1 MTLEPPVSD
10 QEAESR
16 QRRVPPVHGAVE
28 LAVQVEYHPRNVD
41 RTFLVC
47 AAGGGGAVLSP
58 TPPHGWR
65 AVHRARF
72 PVAVLVNA
80 VARANRLAPL
90 NGAFFIVL
98 GASYFVKYRKA
109 DVRAKHRDYWTAKT

>member
-1 MTLEPPVSD
+1 MPLEPPVSD

-28 LAVQVEYHPRNVD
+28 LAVQVECHPRNVD

-65 AVHRARF
+65 AVHRAPF
-72 PVAVLVNA
+72 PVAILVYA
-80 VARANRLAPL
+80 VASANLLHPPKL
-90 NGAFFIVL
+90 AFFIVL
-98 GASYFVKYRKA
+98 VSSA
-109 DVRAKHRDYWTAKT
+109 